1 MTMNNSF
8 ALDENIFYAR
18 NKMNDVIQS
27 RADKIAKL
35 FIQVNK
41 EQRLFIEDLSSLSNN
56 YDTELDIKND
66 KVILHISDYMYA
78 YIIDDFP
85 KNLAINGSDQE
96 LIDYFLQYNEE
107 TIKQNKIN
115 RLYSTYN
122 YVFSLDYD
130 ILKEIISREKP
141 KNKSEAVDLLLTIH
155 GLDDLK

>member
-1 MTMNNSF
+1 MNNSF